1 MIVKVIVQSV
11 SKFAWLRRL
20 IRCAGSSLTT
30 KVTKDTKGWDDQN
43 SELRD
48 LRFLRGASK
57 LCFFGCCYAAL
68 GMLMS
73 PASGF
78 SQIKV
83 RAAYGTPSLS
93 QVVFPL
99 GVQAGMFTRN
109 GLTVEP
115 LYIAGRSINLLI
127 SGDVQFGFT
136 GGPQTVH
143 ARISGAD
150 LITIAGLN
158 RLGQMI
164 VAHPSIKSPQDL
176 VGKRVGI
183 GVFGTTADYGMRLGL
198 RKLNLRPNKEVS
210 FIQIGDVPARLAA
223 VSSGAVYAV
232 VLSSYDKHF
241 LEQYGLRLL
250 AETEDI
256 DFMGSGIVTTETYAR
271 ANRDTVMRLLR
282 GVVETIRFI
291 KTEPKR
297 TTDLLGRI
305 YRESDPAVLARRYQ
319 TLLGVYPDYPYVSV
333 SSIQSII
340 EVLKEDAK
348 IKDAPPAQ
356 TFIDMSFLR
365 AVEKERGG
373 K

>member
-1 MIVKVIVQSV
+1 MTSVITRIIVLWI
-11 SKFAWLRRL
+11 LL
-20 IRCAGSSLTT
+20 LPGSGL
-30 KVTKDTKGWDDQN
+30 
-43 SELRD
+43 
-48 LRFLRGASK
+48 
-57 LCFFGCCYAAL
+57 
-68 GMLMS
+68 
-73 PASGF
+73 
-78 SQIKV
+78 SQTKV

-99 GVQAGMFTRN
+99 GVQAGMFSRH

-115 LYIAGRSINLLI
+115 LYIAGRSINLLL

-164 VAHPSIKSPQDL
+164 AAHPSIKSPQDL
-176 VGKRVGI
+176 IGKKVGI

-210 FIQIGDVPARLAA
+210 FIQVGDVPARLAA
-223 VSSGAVYAV
+223 VTSGAVHAV

-241 LEQYGLRLL
+241 LEQHGLRLL

-256 DFMGSGIVTTETYAR
+256 DFMGSGIVTTESYAR
-271 ANRDTVMRLLR
+271 ANRDTVLRLLR
-282 GVVETIRFI
+282 GVVDTVRFI

-297 TTDLLGRI
+297 TADLLGRI
-305 YRESDPAVLARRYQ
+305 YRESDSAVLARRYQ
-319 TLLGVYPDYPYVSV
+319 TLLGIYPDYPYVSV
-333 SSIQSII
+333 SAIQSII
-340 EVLKEDAK
+340 DVLKEDGR

-356 TFIDMSFLR
+356 TFIDMGYLK
-365 AVEKERGG
+365 AVEQERGG

>member
-1 MIVKVIVQSV
+1 MAFLFGKTVILLV
-11 SKFAWLRRL
+11 LL
-20 IRCAGSSLTT
+20 L
-30 KVTKDTKGWDDQN
+30 
-43 SELRD
+43 
-48 LRFLRGASK
+48 
-57 LCFFGCCYAAL
+57 
-68 GMLMS
+68 
-73 PASGF
+73 PASGLG
-78 SQIKV
+78 QIKL

-99 GVQAGMFTRN
+99 GVQAGMFERN
-109 GLTVEP
+109 GLSVEP
-115 LYIAGRSINLLI
+115 VYIAGRSINVLL

-164 VAHPSIKSPQDL
+164 AAHSSIKTPADL
-176 VGKRVGI
+176 IGKKVGI

-198 RKLNLRPNKEVS
+198 RKLNLRANKEVT
-210 FIQIGDVPARLAA
+210 FIQVGDVPARIAA
-223 VSSGAVYAV
+223 VTSGAVHAV

-241 LEQYGLRLL
+241 LQQHGLRLL

-256 DFMGSGIVTTETYAR
+256 DFMGSGIMTTEAYAR

-282 GVVETIRFI
+282 GVVDSIRFI
-291 KTEPKR
+291 KTDPKR
-297 TTDLLGRI
+297 TTELLGKI
-305 YRESDPAVLARRYQ
+305 YRENDQAILARRYQ
-319 TLLGVYPDYPYVSV
+319 TLLGVYPDYPLVSV

-340 EVLKEDAK
+340 DVLKEDGK
-348 IKDAPPAQ
+348 IKEAPPAQ
-356 TFIDMSFLR
+356 SFLDMSYLR
-365 AVEKERGG
+365 AVEKERQG

>member
-1 MIVKVIVQSV
+1 MAYWFVSVVLILMI
-11 SKFAWLRRL
+11 
-20 IRCAGSSLTT
+20 SLP
-30 KVTKDTKGWDDQN
+30 G
-43 SELRD
+43 
-48 LRFLRGASK
+48 
-57 LCFFGCCYAAL
+57 L
-68 GMLMS
+68 GL
-73 PASGF
+73 G
-78 SQIKV
+78 QTRI

-99 GVQAGMFTRN
+99 GVHAGMFERN
-109 GLTVEP
+109 GLSVEP
-115 LYIAGRSINLLI
+115 LYIAGRSINLLL

-136 GGPQTVH
+136 GGPQVVL

-164 VAHPSIKSPQDL
+164 AAHPSIKSPADL
-176 VGKRVGI
+176 VGKKVGI

-198 RKLNLRPNKEVS
+198 RKLNLRANKEVT
-210 FIQIGDVPARLAA
+210 FIQVGDVPARIAA
-223 VSSGAVYAV
+223 VTSGAVHAV

-241 LEQYGLRLL
+241 LQQHGLRLL

-256 DFMGSGIVTTETYAR
+256 DFMGSGIMTTESYAR
-271 ANRDTVMRLLR
+271 TNRDVVLRLLR

-305 YRESDPAVLARRYQ
+305 YRETDQAVLTRRYQ
-319 TLLGVYPDYPYVSV
+319 TLLTVYPDYPYVSV
-333 SSIQSII
+333 ASIQSILD
-340 EVLKEDAK
+340 VLKEDGK

-356 TFIDMSFLR
+356 TFIDMSYLKT
-365 AVEKERGG
+365 VEKERL

>member
-1 MIVKVIVQSV
+1 MNAAIARV
-11 SKFAWLRRL
+11 L
-20 IRCAGSSLTT
+20 
-30 KVTKDTKGWDDQN
+30 
-43 SELRD
+43 
-48 LRFLRGASK
+48 FLFV
-57 LCFFGCCYAAL
+57 LL
-68 GMLMS
+68 L

-99 GVQAGMFTRN
+99 GVQAGVFTRQ

-115 LYIAGRSINLLI
+115 LYIAGRSINLLV

-164 VAHPSIKSPQDL
+164 AAHPSIKSPQDL

-198 RKLNLRPNKEVS
+198 RKLNLRPNKEVTL
-210 FIQIGDVPARLAA
+210 IQIGDVPARLAA

-241 LEQYGLRLL
+241 LEPHGLRLL

-256 DFMGSGIVTTETYAR
+256 DFMGSGIVTTESYAR

-297 TTDLLGRI
+297 TIELLGKI
-305 YRESDPAVLARRYQ
+305 YRENDAGVLARRYR
-319 TLLGVYPDYPYVSV
+319 TLLTIYPDYPYVSV
-333 SSIQSII
+333 AAIQAII
-340 EVLKEDAK
+340 DVLKEDGK
-348 IKDAPPAQ
+348 IKEAPPAAS
-356 TFIDMSFLR
+356 FLDMSYLR
-365 AVEKERGG
+365 AVEKERQ

>member
-1 MIVKVIVQSV
+1 MIRVISLVVFLLVVLSEGV
-11 SKFAWLRRL
+11 SDAQ
-20 IRCAGSSLTT
+20 T
-30 KVTKDTKGWDDQN
+30 K
-43 SELRD
+43 
-48 LRFLRGASK
+48 
-57 LCFFGCCYAAL
+57 
-68 GMLMS
+68 
-73 PASGF
+73 
-78 SQIKV
+78 I

-99 GVQAGMFTRN
+99 GVQAGMFSRH

-115 LYIAGRSINLLI
+115 LYIAGRSINLLL

-136 GGPQTVH
+136 GGPQTVL

-164 VAHPSIKSPQDL
+164 AAHPSIKSPQDL
-176 VGKRVGI
+176 IGKKVGI

-210 FIQIGDVPARLAA
+210 FIQVGDVPARIAA
-223 VSSGAVYAV
+223 VTSGAVHAV
-232 VLSSYDKHF
+232 VLSSFDKHF
-241 LEQYGLRLL
+241 LDQHGLRLL

-256 DFMGSGIVTTETYAR
+256 DFMGSGIMATESFAR

-282 GVVETIRFI
+282 GVVDTIRFI
-291 KTEPKR
+291 KTDSKR
-297 TTDLLGRI
+297 TIELLGKI
-305 YRESDPAVLARRYQ
+305 YREHDHAILARRYQ
-319 TLLGVYPDYPYVSV
+319 TLLGVYPDYPLVSV

-340 EVLKEDAK
+340 DVLKEDGK
-348 IKDAPPAQ
+348 IKEAPPAQ
-356 TFIDMSFLR
+356 SFLDMSYLR
-365 AVEKERGG
+365 AVEKERQ